1 MDLRKTIISL
11 FATHPAVDTFY
22 MTTDGQFF
30 AVKSNADAQ
39 SMRLPKKG
47 VATVTRAQA
56 DVMSAAINSAAIAHP
71 EQTTALTPEELA
83 QKAQDD
89 EAAQNS
95 LNNVLNGPAAAAPV
109 AAALVVDPAPVAE
122 VAPVAEAAPVADP
135 APVAEAAAPVV
146 EADPA
151 PAADAAPAPAATT
164 SKSKTNAAQ

>member
-56 DVMSAAINSAAIAHP
+56 EINSAAIAHP